1 MELTDEIHGKILILC
16 EIGDELLDE
25 NRVDL
30 AITKYLSALE
40 LVPNPKSDW
49 EASTW
54 IYTTLGEVYL
64 MKKEYKIA
72 KEYFYNAL
80 NCPDGKFNPL
90 ILLRIG
96 ETLFE
101 TQDFEQSKEYL
112 LRAYMLEGQ
121 DIFDEEDEKYFNS
134 IKSLI

>member
-1 MELTDEIHGKILILC
+1 MELSDEIHVKILKLC
-16 EIGDELLDE
+16 ERGDELLDE
-25 NRVDL
+25 NKVDL

-54 IYTTLGEVYL
+54 IYTTLGEIYL
-64 MKKEYKIA
+64 INKEFNIA

-80 NCPDGKFNPL
+80 NCPDGISNPL

-101 TQDFEQSKEYL
+101 TQDLEQSREYL

-121 DIFDEEDEKYFNS
+121 DIFGEEDEKYFNS